1 MHVTETSNE
10 GELGWVTLR
19 TEEESVNAKCKVY
32 FSPVLR
38 GSLEL
43 IVIVNELSA
52 FFTRAMNS
60 AGGICVPFDVRDS
73 FVVFAQCEGVIVQA
87 ELGTVSVIVSP
98 I

>member
-1 MHVTETSNE
+1 M
-10 GELGWVTLR
+10 
-19 TEEESVNAKCKVY
+19 
-32 FSPVLR
+32 
-38 GSLEL
+38 
-43 IVIVNELSA
+43 NELSA